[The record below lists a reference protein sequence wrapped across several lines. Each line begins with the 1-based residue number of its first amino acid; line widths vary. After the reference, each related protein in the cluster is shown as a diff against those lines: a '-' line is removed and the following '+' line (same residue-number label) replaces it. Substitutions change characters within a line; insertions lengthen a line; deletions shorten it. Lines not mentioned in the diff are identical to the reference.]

1 MKMDPDTPEKKY
13 MFIVDD
19 RELAEAIV
27 CTGFPAVPILDYST
41 NEYDFS
47 MGSFFGYLDSIAF
60 SGTSHM
66 DYVYVVACSSKMANR
81 TLEDYFDRNS
91 MLFVSGWRLFWKKE
105 YLAKLDYQ
113 EELEMTLRE
122 FIARQEGPGKD
133 VEVPD
138 LSRFHIINNKGV
150 VTAVLVCPFELIV
163 TYIECKLRTG
173 SHI

>member
-1 MKMDPDTPEKKY
+1 MGTDKDRRTLRHILDFHHLAHPLLLQMGHY

-47 MGSFFGYLDSIAF
+47 MDSFLGYLDSIAF

-113 EELEMTLRE
+113 EELEKTG
-122 FIARQEGPGKD
+122 GPG
-133 VEVPD
+133 EGCR
-138 LSRFHIINNKGV
+138 S
-150 VTAVLVCPFELIV
+150 A
-163 TYIECKLRTG
+163 G
-173 SHI
+173 SEPVSHY